1 MKKIKV
7 FNKISQEGLDVF
19 KDYEI
24 LEETASQ
31 EISQKA
37 DAILLR
43 SYELSTDEFGEN
55 LLAIGRAGAGVNNI
69 PVEEATKKGVV
80 VFNSPGANANA
91 VKELVIS
98 ALIMS
103 NRKIYEGVEWVK
115 SLEGKDGVAELVEKG
130 KKQFIGP
137 EIAGKTLGVIGLGAI
152 GILIANAAHHLDMN
166 VLGYDPFISVE
177 SAWRLS
183 RAVERADHIEDI
195 YRMADYI
202 TIHVP
207 SNPNT
212 KNFINKSG
220 IAKMKD
226 GVRILNFARGN
237 LVNHEDMKEA
247 IQSGKVAKYIT
258 DFPDED
264 LLGVENVISIP
275 HLGASTPESEVNC
288 AIMVSN
294 QIRDFI
300 ENGNIKNSVNFPNCD
315 MGICMTL
322 SRITLLHQNIPNMVG
337 QITTLLAKENINIKD
352 MVNKSRN
359 EYAYTMLDLDSVISD
374 KVVEELKAIGGII
387 KVRKI
392 K

>member
-7 FNKISQEGLDVF
+7 FNKISPEGLNLF
-19 KDYEI
+19 KGYEI
-24 LEETASQ
+24 LEESAPNN
-31 EISQKA
+31 ISKEA
-37 DAILLR
+37 DAILVR
-43 SYELSTDEFGEN
+43 SYELNGYEFGEN

-69 PVEEATKKGVV
+69 PVEDATKKGIA

-91 VKELVIS
+91 VKELVLA

-103 NRKIYEGVEWVK
+103 NRRIQEGIEWVE
-115 SLEGKDGVAELVEKG
+115 SLSGKEGISDLVEKG

-183 RAVERADHIEDI
+183 RSIDRADSIEDI
-195 YRMADYI
+195 FRMADYI

-207 SNPNT
+207 SNSNT
-212 KNFINKSG
+212 KNFINKSS
-220 IAKMKD
+220 ISKMKD

-237 LVNHEDMKEA
+237 LVNHQDIKEA
-247 IQSGKVAKYIT
+247 ITSGKVSKYIT
-258 DFPDED
+258 DFPDDD
-264 LLGVENVISIP
+264 LMNVENVISIP

-288 AIMVSN
+288 AIMVSK
-294 QIRDFI
+294 QVRDFL

-315 MGICMTL
+315 MGICTTL
-322 SRITLLHQNIPNMVG
+322 ARITLFHQNIPNMVG
-337 QITTLLAKENINIKD
+337 QITAVLAKKNINIKD
-352 MVNKSRN
+352 MMNKSRS
-359 EYAYTMLDLDSVISD
+359 EYAYTMLDLDSDISED
-374 KVVEELKAIGGII
+374 VLSDLRSIAGII

>member
-1 MKKIKV
+1 MKKIKI

-24 LEETASQ
+24 LEETAPQ
-31 EISQKA
+31 ELSKTA

-43 SYELSTDEFGEN
+43 SFELNGYEFGEN

-103 NRKIYEGVEWVK
+103 NRRIHEGIEWVE
-115 SLEGKDGVAELVEKG
+115 SLQGREGVAELVEKG

-152 GILIANAAHHLDMN
+152 GILIANAAHHLGMN

-183 RAVERADHIEDI
+183 RSVDRADHIEDI

-212 KNFINKSG
+212 KNFINKSS

-237 LVNHEDMKEA
+237 LVNHEDIKEA
-247 IQSGKVAKYIT
+247 IASGKVAKYIT
-258 DFPDED
+258 DFPEED

-294 QIRDFI
+294 QLRDFM
-300 ENGNIKNSVNFPNCD
+300 ENGNIRNSVNFPNCD

-374 KVVEELKAIGGII
+374 KVIEELKAIGGII